1 MAFLKGRLAA
11 TEGGFFKREQE
22 DELKEYRRRRIRDGA
37 IKTSDAYL
45 EGRAA
50 AEEAFGAS
58 SEKLAEIYAQE
69 TRLSAPEEV
78 LRRRVNGQMP
88 PGEGAGRYTARGSGF
103 LTTNSPHM
111 PRTSLGR
118 NRWSLPVA
126 EAVPL
131 LPEENAALAAKR
143 ILAQKTLAAG
153 TRALLYGTALAVVGL
168 VAATHYSA
176 RALNIY
182 SEEDLRERAAE
193 VSATWQGQCVRMH
206 CAMARLS
213 CATLTSLPIHQYIKP
228 HVASLKANAQ
238 PHSEWLSARV
248 ARWKG
253 GDEASRGGDGGLEFA
268 RELRRSSAFRGL
280 QSPQHTQSSVD
291 RLL

>member
-37 IKTSDAYL
+37 IKTSDAHR
-45 EGRAA
+45 EGLAE
-50 AEEAFGAS
+50 EEAFGAS

-103 LTTNSPHM
+103 LSTNSPHM

-126 EAVPL
+126 EAPPL

-168 VAATHYSA
+168 VAATHYGA
-176 RALNIY
+176 RALNIH

-193 VSATWQGQCVRMH
+193 VRPGRAKGILCI
-206 CAMARLS
+206 
-213 CATLTSLPIHQYIKP
+213 ATLTSLPVHQYIKP
-228 HVASLKANAQ
+228 RVASLKANAQ

-280 QSPQHTQSSVD
+280 QSPQQTQSNVD